1 MGIKQIKQ
9 IALRFREYTSFRLF
23 FFFLFPSASE
33 GSINIDNLKLAF

>member
-9 IALRFREYTSFRLF
+9 IALRFREYTSFRF